1 MRDFQQFLRIVDP
14 AVRVTVLLVLIVVG
28 WLVSRALVSI
38 ACGLLLAHVLVT
50 GWTHRH
56 AARGPR
62 ALLWLTLPAV
72 VTGLSGLVSTDLGTW
87 SLEAWQKLPLAILP
101 VALWQTPPD
110 SRSLRTVRTA
120 LIALMV
126 AAGLWVLANYALNF
140 QAIQAAIGQGRS
152 IPVPN
157 GQHVRFS
164 LLAAVAA
171 ALAAIDAVRS
181 GPGIRR
187 HLLAIAAGVL
197 FALVHVLAV
206 RTGLVALYAMAA
218 VLLVRGI
225 ADRPTRWPS
234 LAALVLVAAAPVIA
248 YKTVPSVQKRI
259 AYMRYDLR
267 QMQAGE
273 IGANVDG
280 RRLRSWQVG
289 RDLVAAAPVFG
300 YGAGDLARVLDAHYQ
315 ERYPDVAPANRKY
328 PHNQF
333 LFTALEF
340 GLVGTALLVLSLVIP
355 FLRAPPMRNAGF
367 TCVWVAF
374 VASMLVETT
383 LEGQIGMTAWAV
395 LASVTLMRHAR

>member
-1 MRDFQQFLRIVDP
+1 MRDFQQVLRIADP
-14 AVRVTVLLVLIVVG
+14 AVRVTVLLVVIVLG

-50 GWTHRH
+50 GWTHRR
-56 AARGPR
+56 ARRGPN
-62 ALLWLTLPAV
+62 AVLWLALPAG
-72 VTGLSGLVSTDLGTW
+72 VTVLSGLVSTDLGTW

-101 VALWQTPPD
+101 IAVWQAPPGG
-110 SRSLRTVRTA
+110 RLLRTVRTVF
-120 LIALMV
+120 IGLMV
-126 AAGLWVLANYALNF
+126 AAGLWVLANYALHF

-164 LLAAVAA
+164 LLAAVAV

-181 GPGIRR
+181 APGIRR

-197 FALVHVLAV
+197 FILVHVLAV

-218 VLLVRGI
+218 VLLVRGLTLRRTRRVAI
-225 ADRPTRWPS
+225 AG
-234 LAALVLVAAAPVIA
+234 LIAVLVAPVIA
-248 YKTVPSVQKRI
+248 YHTVPSVQKRI

-267 QMQAGE
+267 QMRAGE
-273 IGANVDG
+273 VGANVDG

-289 RDLVAAAPVFG
+289 RDLAAAAPVVG
-300 YGAGDLARVLDAHYQ
+300 YGAGDLARVLDTHYR

-340 GLVGTALLVLSLVIP
+340 GLVGVALLLLSLVIP
-355 FLRAPPMRNAGF
+355 LLRAPPMRNVGF
-367 TCVWVAF
+367 TCVWAAF
-374 VASMLVETT
+374 VISMLVETT

-395 LASVTLMRHAR
+395 LASVTLVGHER